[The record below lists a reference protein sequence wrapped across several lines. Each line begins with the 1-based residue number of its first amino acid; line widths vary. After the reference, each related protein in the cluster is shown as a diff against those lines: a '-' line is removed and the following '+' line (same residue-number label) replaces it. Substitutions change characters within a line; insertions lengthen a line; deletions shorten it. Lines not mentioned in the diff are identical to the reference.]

1 MTPMKA
7 FSDVDAYLADQSSDV
22 RVVLEK
28 IRRAVKATAPAATE
42 KISYGIPTFDL
53 DRHRLVYYAAFRNH
67 CSFFP
72 ASTAVMRE
80 FANELADFEVSKG
93 TIRFTV
99 DHPIPIPL
107 VKRIVKARIQE
118 ERARRAK
125 RG

>member
-1 MTPMKA
+1 MSPMKA
-7 FSDVDAYLADQSSDV
+7 YRDVDAYLADQPSET
-22 RVVLEK
+22 RTVLEK

-53 DRHRLVYYAAFRNH
+53 DGHRLVYYAAFQNH

-80 FANELADFEVSKG
+80 FADELGSFETSKG

-99 DHPIPIPL
+99 EHPIPIPL
-107 VKRIVKARIQE
+107 VKGIVKARVQE

-125 RG
+125 RR